1 MRLKNKKIILFWLI
15 LVLIATSSG
24 AVAGEVIL
32 LPGYITGSM
41 TVTDLIQGE
50 TLIGGSA
57 DAYSLT
63 DNYDGHDDS
72 ALGGNYFVT
81 VEGDYNYKVFTEA
94 KISADFQFFKYQST
108 VSLGRKDTH
117 VTVGDTIN
125 NFDFMLEPGR
135 IVPIVIV
142 SGGEIQ
148 KMEFYVKTDFELPVI
163 KQFTATHHVWGKN
176 VWDPDLG
183 KYVFHYL
190 KGDESSFPMRPRD
203 SYDANGDGD
212 YNDYDL
218 GETYVMVY
226 GWAWINDIQYYL
238 PPQYI
243 DVIKSVTTYAEWIL
257 DASSS
262 IYGNVVVQG
271 EEISYYY
278 INGNAV
284 IEGTDV
290 RFRRFISPGS
300 EVYDVNVP
308 PATWKVYPELY
319 FMHPNYE
326 YNYLQLLS
334 VNVDVPP
341 SQTVEQNWNIIP
353 GYVTGSIDLYGA
365 HGFLKAADVYASGAG
380 FGIAKIRTHD
390 YRLILNEGEWEVGYP
405 YVFLYFDYENPD
417 YSSYLKI
424 TDFGIHNTDPPNN
437 VIPEETVSDVDFSY
451 GTAMITINYQVEGGG
466 YLMSPELIARA
477 TEITGPDRI
486 FSYAEGEGSNELT
499 TLGKCT
505 ITVLAGTYNVEAYA
519 TVEGSY
525 TKFGEFTVSVEPGDV
540 ITQDI
545 EAPTVDVPQPGG
557 FEHIYGS
564 SVEVEG
570 TASDIPG
577 VTSITVNGLEV
588 EFESTNNPY
597 DPEEVS
603 FSTIVGDL
611 EFGENVITIIVTDE
625 FGNAITV
632 ERTVFRDD
640 LPPEIIS
647 ITGPDDPVSLGAN
660 YLMTGVFTDPD
671 IDDTHTAIWD
681 WGDGTTTEGT
691 VNQISDIVT
700 GYHKYTLPGVYTV
713 SLTVIDS
720 YGESDTATWSQYMV
734 IYDPSGGF
742 VTGGGW
748 INSPVGSYPADPELN
763 GKANFGFVAK
773 YKKGSTI
780 PTGDAEFQFHAGNLN
795 FHSDTYQWLVIAGAR
810 AKFKGVGTINGEGS
824 YKFMLT
830 AIDGDL
836 ISGGGFDKFRLKI
849 WIEDETIGEEI
860 IIYDNMLGAEDDV
873 ELDETTLISGGSIKI
888 HK

>member
-1 MRLKNKKIILFWLI
+1 MRFKNKKVILFWLI
-15 LVLIATSSG
+15 LVLVATSSG
-24 AVAGEVIL
+24 AVAGDVIL
-32 LPGYITGSM
+32 HPGYITGSI
-41 TVTDLIQGE
+41 TVIDLIQGE

-63 DNYDGHDDS
+63 DNYDGHDYN
-72 ALGGNYFVT
+72 APGGNYFLT

-94 KISADFQFFKYQST
+94 RTSADFQFFKYQST

-117 VTVGDTIN
+117 VGIGETIE
-125 NFDFMLEPGR
+125 NFDFVLEPGR
-135 IVPIVIV
+135 IAPIVIV

-148 KMEFYVKTDFELPVI
+148 QMTFYVKTDFELPVL
-163 KQFTATHHVWGKN
+163 KQFTATHHVEGKN

-190 KGDESSFPMRPRD
+190 EGDESSFPMRPRI

-212 YNDYDL
+212 YNDYLLD
-218 GETYVMVY
+218 ESYVMVY
-226 GWAWINDIQYYL
+226 GWVWIEDIQYYL

-243 DVIKSVTTYAEWIL
+243 DVIKSVTTYVEWIL
-257 DASSS
+257 DTSSS
-262 IYGNVVVQG
+262 IYGSVVVQG

-290 RFRRFISPGS
+290 YFSRFISPGS
-300 EVYDVNVP
+300 EVYDVKLP
-308 PATWKVYPELY
+308 PATWDLHTNAY
-319 FMHPNYE
+319 FIGPGREFFNI
-326 YNYLQLLS
+326 LTLPKKT
-334 VNVDVPP
+334 VTIDVGERKEVSWYIEP
-341 SQTVEQNWNIIP
+341 S
-353 GYVTGSIDLYGA
+353 YVTGSVDLYGA
-365 HGFLKAADVYASGAG
+365 YGNLRAVDVYGGQAG
-380 FGIAKIRTHD
+380 YAVARNSTNK
-390 YRLILNEGEWEVGYP
+390 YELILFEGNWRIGFPYTTLYFNYDASDITSDLLVTDWSIPSIFIESGTKQSGVDLSFGTATINVNYRVDLPEGEG
-405 YVFLYFDYENPD
+405 L
-417 YSSYLKI
+417 LK
-424 TDFGIHNTDPPNN
+424 
-437 VIPEETVSDVDFSY
+437 
-451 GTAMITINYQVEGGG
+451 
-466 YLMSPELIARA
+466 SPELIASA
-477 TEITGPDRI
+477 
-486 FSYAEGEGSNELT
+486 SEGDWPNLIYSHAKGYGSDELT

-505 ITVLAGTYNVEAYA
+505 ITVLEGTYNVEAYA
-519 TVEGSY
+519 TVEDSY

-570 TASDIPG
+570 IASDIPG
-577 VTSITVNGLEV
+577 VASITVNGLEV
-588 EFESTNNPY
+588 VFESTNNPD

-603 FSTIVGDL
+603 FSTIVEDL

-625 FGNAITV
+625 LGNAITV

-647 ITGPDDPVSLGAN
+647 ITGPIDPVSLGAN
-660 YLMTGVFTDPD
+660 YLMTGVFTDLD

-713 SLTVIDS
+713 SLIVVDS

-773 YKKGSTI
+773 YKKGTII
-780 PTGDAEFQFHAGNLN
+780 PTGNTEFQFHAGDLN

-810 AKFKGVGTINGEGS
+810 TKFKGVGTINGEGS
-824 YKFMLT
+824 YNFMLT

-836 ISGGGFDKFRLKI
+836 INGGGFDKFRLKI
-849 WIEDETIGEEI
+849 WIEDETTGEEI
-860 IIYDNMLGAEDDV
+860 IIYDNMLDAEDDV
-873 ELDETTLISGGSIKI
+873 ELDETTVIGGGSIKI